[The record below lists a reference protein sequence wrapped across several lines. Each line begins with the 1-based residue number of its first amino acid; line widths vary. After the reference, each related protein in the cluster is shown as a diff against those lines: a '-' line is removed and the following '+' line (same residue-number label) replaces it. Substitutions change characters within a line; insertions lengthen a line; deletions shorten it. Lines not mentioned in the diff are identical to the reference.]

1 MRLFKVLKDIFIS
14 LKELI
19 ADYVKS
25 RVFPITLLLIVLFV
39 LLINRLF
46 TIQIEQGEDYTKSF
60 EVKSEKTLTVSS
72 IRGNIYDVN
81 GKLLAYNNISYTLT
95 FGNST
100 LLPETAKE
108 LGLSESKLKNRIINN
123 TLNILKQNGDDLD
136 ATMNIRYRD
145 GRYYYNID
153 GETLRYFLKDVYAA
167 DTVDDLK
174 PEQEKA
180 TAEES
185 AKYLMKLF
193 EIGNEYDEETAYKI
207 LCCRYNLWLN
217 RYQQYVPV
225 EVAHDI
231 SDKSRAAITENKDNL
246 LGMDIQ
252 VTSSRVY
259 NDAKYFA
266 HIIGYVGRASQDDID
281 SLNNELG
288 EDKYDSNDVVGKLG
302 IERVYEK
309 ELHGTD
315 GEQTLY
321 VDNLGKVLEVTKDT
335 ASIAGNDVY
344 LTIDS
349 DLQKYCYDMLE
360 KELASILLS
369 KIQNVAYSP
378 DGTTQKMIPIT
389 DVYSAFFTNNLIKV
403 SKMNRSDATELE
415 KQTYKDFNDKL
426 AVTLST
432 MDGLLTDNPVELKN
446 LDAEY
451 RDYCEYIC
459 EMLASNGIYDS
470 TAFSHNSEEFLDYI
484 TDQTSLQDFLHF
496 LIREKAIDITSIE
509 KTGKYYDSDEMY
521 EMLIDYIIKY
531 LKTDV
536 DFNNR
541 VIKNM
546 VRQGEISAH
555 TVVNLLY
562 DQGVLSP
569 NADVEYDLIQSG
581 TISPYE
587 FMIRKIQNLD
597 ITPAMLG
604 LTPCSGAVVVT
615 DINTGEVRAMVSYPS
630 YDNNYLTNTVDP
642 DYYERLLEDGTNPL
656 YNRAT
661 MMKLAPGSTFKPIS
675 AIAGVSEGVLGLD
688 EYITDEGQ
696 FEEVYTKPMCWI
708 YRDSRLTHGSIDIP
722 TALDVSCNYFFFTV
736 GYRLAIHN
744 HKYEDDRG
752 LARLKKYGAMFGL
765 TSKSGVEIEE
775 MEPSFSNNDAVLSAI
790 GQAKHNFAPV
800 QLSKYVS
807 TVANS
812 GTCYNLS
819 LMNKITDYEGNVVK
833 SSSHTIAAQ
842 VNIDDSLW
850 NSVHTGMR
858 LVVTDDLSKNRLLNS
873 INVAVAGK
881 TGTAQEGEDR
891 PSHALFISYAP
902 YNSPE
907 VSVTT
912 VIPNGYSSANA
923 ADLTGFIYAY
933 MYDKEALNDATFTQ
947 DNGEVG
953 D

>member
-1 MRLFKVLKDIFIS
+1 MRLLKDIFIS
-14 LKELI
+14 LKEI
-19 ADYVKS
+19 ISDYVKS
-25 RVFPITLLLIVLFV
+25 RVFPITLLLIVLYI

-46 TIQIEQGEDYTKSF
+46 TIQIEQGQVYTESF

-100 LLPETAKE
+100 ALPQMAEE

-136 ATMNIRYRD
+136 ATMNIRYKD

-153 GETLRYFLKDVYAA
+153 GETLRYFLKDVYAV
-167 DTVDDLK
+167 DTVDDLSPK
-174 PEQEKA
+174 QEKA

-185 AKYLMKLF
+185 AKYLEKLF

-259 NDAKYFA
+259 NDAKYFS

-281 SLNNELG
+281 SLNDELG
-288 EDKYDSNDVVGKLG
+288 EEKYDSNDVVGKLG

-369 KIQNVAYSP
+369 KIENVAYAP

-389 DVYSAFFTNNLIKV
+389 EVYSSFFTNNLIKV
-403 SKMNRSDATELE
+403 SKMNRDGATDLE
-415 KQTYKDFNDKL
+415 KSTYENFNNKL
-426 AVTLST
+426 SVTLST
-432 MDGLLTDNPVELKN
+432 VDSLLTDNPVELKN
-446 LDAEY
+446 LDSEY

-459 EMLASNGIYDS
+459 EMLATNGIYDS
-470 TAFSHNSEEFLDYI
+470 TAFSHNSEEFIDYI

-496 LIREKAIDITSIE
+496 LIKENAIDITSIE
-509 KTGKYYDSDEMY
+509 KTGRYYDSDEMY
-521 EMLIDYIIKY
+521 DMLISYIIKY
-531 LKTDV
+531 LKTDL

-555 TVVNLLY
+555 DIVNLLY
-562 DQGVLSP
+562 DQKVMTKT
-569 NADVEYDLIQSG
+569 ADMEYEQFVAG
-581 TISPYE
+581 AISPYE
-587 FMIRKIQNLD
+587 FMIRKIENLD

-604 LTPCSGAVVVT
+604 LTPCSGAVIVT
-615 DINTGEVRAMVSYPS
+615 DVNTGEVRAMVSYPS

-642 DYYERLLEDGTNPL
+642 DYYDRLLEDGTNPL

-661 MMKLAPGSTFKPIS
+661 LMQTAPGSTFKPIT

-688 EYITDEGQ
+688 EYITDEGV
-696 FEEVYTKPMCWI
+696 FEEVYTKPMCWAW
-708 YRDSRLTHGSIDIP
+708 RDSRVTHGSIDIP

-736 GYRLAIHN
+736 GYRLAINN
-744 HKYEDDRG
+744 HTYEDDRG
-752 LARLKKYGAMFGL
+752 LSRLKKYGAMFGL

-775 MEPSFSNNDAVLSAI
+775 MEPNFSNNDAVLSAI
-790 GQAKHNFAPV
+790 GQGKHAFAPV
-800 QLSKYVS
+800 QLSRYVS
-807 TVANS
+807 TIANS

-819 LMNKITDYEGNVVK
+819 LMNKITDYEGNVVR
-833 SSSHTIAAQ
+833 SSSHTISSQ

-858 LVVTDDLSKNRLLNS
+858 LVVTDDLSKNKLLNS
-873 INVAVAGK
+873 INVQVAGK

-891 PSHALFISYAP
+891 PAHALFISYAP
-902 YNSPE
+902 YTAPE

-933 MYDKEALNDATFTQ
+933 LYDKEALNDATFTE